1 MRLPGRGCCFKTG
14 QLRDDVQE
22 TSLSMETRSR
32 GDMLPLKQKL
42 HKLGRGHWF
51 HFFSQPADGQTMN
64 ARQQPAVTPLGTPAL
79 TS

>member
-1 MRLPGRGCCFKTG
+1 
-14 QLRDDVQE
+14 
-22 TSLSMETRSR
+22 METRSR

-64 ARQQPAVTPLGTPAL
+64 ARQQSAVTPLRRGDGRAGIFNSAGRPELAAQDLAGCFETKQ
-79 TS
+79 